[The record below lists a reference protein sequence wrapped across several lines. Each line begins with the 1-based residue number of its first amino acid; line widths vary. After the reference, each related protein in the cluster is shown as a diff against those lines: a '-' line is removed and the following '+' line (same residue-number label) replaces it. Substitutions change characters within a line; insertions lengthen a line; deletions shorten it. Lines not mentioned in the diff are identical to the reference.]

1 MNQAERRTVPAGS
14 PAGRRALCL
23 NPGHGGEVPALRALL
38 RTMGTLAG
46 SLLVLLGLLGGALT
60 LAPPATSLL
69 LQRGLEAATGLVY
82 RLTGAV
88 LATTQ
93 VVELI
98 GNGMAA
104 LLLLGGGIA
113 LLLLV
118 SRFLGQDAA
127 AAGSSSGGGVL
138 PAEPAVDRRTRRR
151 AEKDADVLVKSGR
164 LREAAEVLIEC
175 GRFDRAA
182 ETLVKA
188 EEFVRAAE
196 VRHDQNRFAEAAELY
211 ERAGRFE
218 SAGTIYAQQSDF
230 VRAAAAFVEAGRF
243 SVAAEM
249 FEKLG
254 DHPKAADAWARVG
267 FHRHA
272 AQAYVR
278 CQDWEKAA
286 VCLEEVIAEEG
297 QRLGTGQD
305 TRKQRE
311 LRTLILQAGKLFEQA
326 GKLERAE
333 AVLERGGCILAAAE
347 MALRL
352 DHFAKAATLFQS
364 AGQPLRAAE
373 ALERMGERRE
383 AARLRGEY
391 HRDRGEDE
399 EAARWLEQSGDE
411 VAAGDLLR
419 KLERYADAGACYER
433 QGDTAAAAE
442 MFRPSGEPLRAAR
455 VYEQGEHLRDAAA
468 CYGEA
473 GEFRRQADLLAR
485 AGEHLC
491 AGEIYHGEG
500 LDDEAIKVLQRVE
513 PGAPGFGQASAL
525 LGSIFRS
532 KGMHSLSIKKLRQ
545 AIGEAVL
552 SRDNVEA
559 YYALAGAHEQAE
571 AWDEAIDIYEKILA
585 FDYHYGDVETRLAAA
600 RARAVASGTSELSRS
615 GAHPLQRPG
624 QPGRYQILGELG
636 RGGMGI
642 VYQARDT
649 VLDRIV
655 AYKVLPD
662 ALKENPQALRNFL
675 REAKSAAQLNHPNIV
690 TVYDAGEQDGRY
702 YIAMEHVDGTTL
714 KEILRRKKQIS
725 PNGTLHVLVQMCE
738 ALAYAH
744 EKKIVH
750 RDVKTANTMWTRDR
764 KAKIMDFGLAK
775 VVEEVRNH
783 TTLVSGTPYYMSP
796 EQTLGRNVD
805 HRTDLYSLG
814 VTLFELVT
822 GQLPF
827 REGNVPYHH
836 VHTPPPDPRTLVPDL
851 PELLPRIIL
860 RCLQKDPDS
869 RYQSARE
876 ILAEMRA
883 ASAQRVVTAP

>member
-1 MNQAERRTVPAGS
+1 MS
-14 PAGRRALCL
+14 
-23 NPGHGGEVPALRALL
+23 ALRVFL
-38 RTMGTLAG
+38 RATAVLSGFP
-46 SLLVLLGLLGGALT
+46 LVLLGLAGAGIAW
-60 LAPPATSLL
+60 APPVVSLL
-69 LQRGLEAATGLVY
+69 LQRGVGA
-82 RLTGAV
+82 GAV
-88 LATTQ
+88 LLQSVLGTAVSATDAASALSSGSFPL
-93 VVELI
+93 VML
-98 GNGMAA
+98 GGGAAA
-104 LLLLGGGIA
+104 LLAASRLGGSGRA
-113 LLLLV
+113 
-118 SRFLGQDAA
+118 
-127 AAGSSSGGGVL
+127 GGGASSTTAAFEA
-138 PAEPAVDRRTRRR
+138 PVDRKTRRR
-151 AEKDADVLVKSGR
+151 AEKEAETLAKAGR

-175 GRFDRAA
+175 GRLDRAV
-182 ETLVKA
+182 ETLVAA

-196 VRHDQNRFAEAAELY
+196 VRHDQNRLEEAAELF

-230 VRAAAAFVEAGRF
+230 ARGAAAFVRAGRF

-254 DHPKAADAWARVG
+254 DHRKAADAWAQVG

-278 CQDWEKAA
+278 CRDWEKAA
-286 VCLEEVIAEEG
+286 ASLEEVIAEEG
-297 QRLGTGQD
+297 QRLGGGQD
-305 TRKQRE
+305 VRKQRE

-326 GKLERAE
+326 DRLDRAE
-333 AVLERGGCILAAAE
+333 AVLERGGCTLAAAE
-347 MALRL
+347 VALRL
-352 DHFAKAATLFQS
+352 EHFAKAATLFQS

-383 AARLRGEY
+383 AARLRGEC

-399 EAARWLEQSGDE
+399 EAARWLGESGDY

-419 KLERYADAGACYER
+419 KLERYGEAASCYER
-433 QGDTAAAAE
+433 HGDAAAAAE
-442 MFRPSGEPLRAAR
+442 MFRLAGDSLRAAQAF
-455 VYEQGEHLRDAAA
+455 EKADLLREAAA
-468 CYGEA
+468 CCSDA
-473 GEFRRQADLLAR
+473 GEFVREAGLLAR
-485 AGEHLC
+485 AGEHLA
-491 AGEIYHGEG
+491 AGEIYHREG

-513 PGAPGFGQASAL
+513 PGQRGFGPASAL
-525 LGSIFRS
+525 LGSIFRAR
-532 KGMHSLSIKKLRQ
+532 GMHSLSIKKLRQ
-545 AIGEAVL
+545 AIGDSAL
-552 SRDNVEA
+552 SRENIDA
-559 YYALAGAHEQAE
+559 YYALANGHELTE
-571 AWDEAIDIYEKILA
+571 DWDEAVEIYEKILA
-585 FDYHYGDVETRLAAA
+585 FDYHYVDVETRLAAA
-600 RARAVASGTSELSRS
+600 RARAVASGSAGLSRS
-615 GAHPLQRPG
+615 GPPPQQRG
-624 QPGRYQILGELG
+624 KQPGRYQILDELG

-642 VYQARDT
+642 VHRARDT
-649 VLDRIV
+649 VLDRTV
-655 AYKVLPD
+655 AFKVLPD

-702 YIAMEHVDGTTL
+702 YIAMEYVDGTTL
-714 KEILRRKKQIS
+714 KAILRRKKRIA
-725 PNGTLHVLVQMCE
+725 PNGVLHVLAQICE

-805 HRTDLYSLG
+805 HRTDIYSLG
-814 VTLFELVT
+814 VTLFELAT

-836 VHTPPPDPRTLVPDL
+836 VHTPPPDPRSLAPDL
-851 PELLPRIIL
+851 PDLLVRIIL
-860 RCLQKDPDS
+860 RCLRKAPDA

-883 ASAQRVVTAP
+883 AQGTPPAPVS